1 MRPLPGSAPLGSAP
15 LGDARSRRPSG
26 VRGVPDTA
34 VRPPSAH
41 RSLHPRLAALVGVA
55 TLTAAF
61 AVARPT
67 GLSGLEVV
75 AALARW
81 GVYGGTLVAGGG
93 VLFRWWV
100 HDAQGAAAEDR
111 AMATW
116 IQVAVVLAGAA
127 TLLGLAAQAALV
139 AGSAS
144 AMADAE
150 AVARAADGSFGLSMV
165 ARLVGLVAIAHA
177 VTHVGARW
185 AAWQAR
191 AGAALA
197 LASFVWVGHS
207 STAQPRS
214 LAVASDLVHLG
225 AAAGWTGGLL
235 LLGIVLRHRR
245 YEEDASG
252 AAAVVARFSSF
263 AAGSV
268 VALFASGAAMTL
280 LVVTSFT
287 DLVGHEHG
295 RTVLSKTGLVLAV
308 LVAAAYNHRRLV
320 PRLPRAGPE
329 AWARLRLAI
338 GVEIAGLV
346 VILLV
351 TALLVGLATPA

>member
-1 MRPLPGSAPLGSAP
+1 MSTVPGSAPLG
-15 LGDARSRRPSG
+15 D
-26 VRGVPDTA
+26 
-34 VRPPSAH
+34 VRPEPLPSDRVLPNATPT
-41 RSLHPRLAALVGVA
+41 RRATSPRPAAIVGLVVLA
-55 TLTAAF
+55 AAF
-61 AVARPT
+61 AVVAPT
-67 GLSGLEVV
+67 GLSPLETV
-75 AALARW
+75 AVLARW
-81 GVYGGTLVAGGG
+81 GMYGGTLVAGGG

-100 HDAQGAAAEDR
+100 HDGRGAAAEDR

-116 IQVAVVLAGAA
+116 TQVAVVLAGGA
-127 TLLGLAAQAALV
+127 TLLGLAAQAAMV

-144 AMADAE
+144 AMADPE
-150 AVARAADGSFGLSMV
+150 AVARAADGPFGLSMV

-177 VTHVGARW
+177 VTHLGARW

-191 AGAALA
+191 AGAVLA

-207 STAQPRS
+207 STTQPRS

-225 AAAGWTGGLL
+225 AAAGWTGGLV

-245 YEEDASG
+245 HEADASG
-252 AAAVVARFSSF
+252 AAAVVARFSTF
-263 AAGSV
+263 AASSV
-268 VALFASGAAMTL
+268 VALFASGTAMTL

-287 DLVGHEHG
+287 DLVGHEYG

-320 PRLPRAGPE
+320 PRLRRAGPG

-338 GVEIAGLV
+338 GVETAGLV
-346 VILLV
+346 VVLLV